1 MAATVAS
8 LPPPLLVH
16 GRKSFFRSFQKH
28 QVYTAKGESHSTFK
42 ATVFERKNHIAVVVK
57 ASQEGSDSSTSL
69 GIVKSVQNVW
79 DSSEDRLGLIGLG
92 FAAVVAFWAS
102 TNLVGVIDKVPLIPT
117 VLELIG
123 ILFSSWFVY
132 RYLLFK
138 PGRGELREIVGNT
151 ISAILGQ

>member
-1 MAATVAS
+1 MVGSPFSVVFRNTKFIPLKENLIRRLKRLS
-8 LPPPLLVH
+8 L
-16 GRKSFFRSFQKH
+16 
-28 QVYTAKGESHSTFK
+28 
-42 ATVFERKNHIAVVVK
+42 